1 MTKFDYNKAYYI
13 FNKIR
18 KTEEKIIEI
27 YHTDKIKSPVHL
39 SIGQESIPTAVSMAC
54 DKEDVIFSNYRGHA
68 HFIAHN
74 GNYRKM
80 WAELFGK
87 KTGLSAGKAGSMHL
101 GDVNQNFM
109 YTSAIVSS
117 AISEAV
123 GYAMALKMK
132 KKKKRVIC
140 YHGEGAADQGTFWES
155 LNFAALKK
163 IPILFVC
170 ENNKY
175 AIYSHQE
182 TRMAKCNIS
191 ERAKVF
197 GVYAK
202 SINSHATEKIFKQ
215 TKSLLQRINEKK
227 SPALIEIMT
236 FRFKD
241 HVGVDSDK
249 ELGYKSSSYL
259 NAEEKN
265 DELLKLKKKAS
276 KHKEIDLRV
285 DSELTDALN
294 FAELSKFPSKKDLF
308 DN

>member
-1 MTKFDYNKAYYI
+1 M
-13 FNKIR
+13 
-18 KTEEKIIEI
+18 TEEKIIDI

-54 DKEDVIFSNYRGHA
+54 DKKDVIFSNYRGHA

-74 GNYRKM
+74 GDYKKM
-80 WAELFGK
+80 WAELYGK

-101 GDVNQNFM
+101 GDLSKNFM

-123 GYAMALKMK
+123 GYAMALKIK
-132 KKKKRVIC
+132 KKKKKVIC

-155 LNFAALKK
+155 LNFSALKK

-170 ENNKY
+170 ENNQY
-175 AIYSHQE
+175 AIYSHQK
-182 TRMAKCNIS
+182 TRMEKCNIS
-191 ERAKVF
+191 ERAKAF
-197 GVYAK
+197 GVYSK
-202 SINSHATEKIFKQ
+202 TINSHSTEKIFKEV
-215 TKSLLQRINEKK
+215 KMLLQRINKKK

-236 FRFKD
+236 YRFKD

-249 ELGYKSSSYL
+249 KLGYKSQSYL
-259 NAEEKN
+259 NAEIKN
-265 DELLKLKKKAS
+265 DELNELKKKAS
-276 KHKEIDLRV
+276 QHHKIDIRIN
-285 DSELTDALN
+285 SEMEEALK
-294 FAELSKFPSKKDLF
+294 FAENSKFPSKKDLF